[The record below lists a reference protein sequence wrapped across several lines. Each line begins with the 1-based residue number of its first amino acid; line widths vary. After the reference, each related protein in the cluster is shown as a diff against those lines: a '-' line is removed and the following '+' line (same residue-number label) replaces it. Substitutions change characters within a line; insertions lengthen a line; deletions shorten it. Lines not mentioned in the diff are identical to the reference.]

1 MILIKLKDSDMF
13 GGYPDKSHWYLARK
27 VRNKDEY
34 RLNELTHLYKADKK
48 RINQVKTGL
57 LRKIKISG
65 FETPSGMDVKILSKD
80 NNNNKITFNSL
91 YKMKDPKFN
100 IRNNVRIRYLK

>member
-1 MILIKLKDSDMF
+1 M
-13 GGYPDKSHWYLARK
+13 
-27 VRNKDEY
+27 
-34 RLNELTHLYKADKK
+34 
-48 RINQVKTGL
+48 NQVKTGL

-91 YKMKDPKFN
+91 YKMKDPKSN